1 SSDMPCGPSAP
12 LCVVGQT
19 VRAAHSDVE
28 RAYRRK
34 GIAIPF
40 AGQTNQGREKRW
52 RALGVKSLGPV
63 EKLTFE

>member
-1 SSDMPCGPSAP
+1 
-12 LCVVGQT
+12 
-19 VRAAHSDVE
+19 VE